1 MNPVASL
8 KRSRLIRWLF
18 QNTILTGDN
27 VRLVTQRPLVRRMF
41 PRQCETALDA
51 GAGSGEYTRS
61 VVIPRAQQVLTVDI
75 QHKYVGQFAR
85 RLDPAERAKC
95 LPTVGTLTHIPASD
109 GAFDAIL
116 CSEVLEHCEDDDGV
130 IAEFARVMRPGGVL
144 VITVPVPPAPYPD
157 NSHVRE
163 GYTLAEL
170 SAVLERHGFEVT
182 DHAYC
187 LFAISK
193 QALKWRIRAGA
204 KVPLPFMCLIHLE
217 RLLYARAGADCLP
230 FDVVVRAVRK

>member
-1 MNPVASL
+1 
-8 KRSRLIRWLF
+8 
-18 QNTILTGDN
+18 
-27 VRLVTQRPLVRRMF
+27 MF
-41 PRQCETALDA
+41 PRTCEQALDA

-61 VVIPRAQQVLTVDI
+61 VVIPSARRVLTVDI
-75 QHKYVGQFAR
+75 QHKYVGHFAR
-85 RLDPAERAKC
+85 RLDASERAKC
-95 LPTVGTLTHIPASD
+95 LPTVGTLTHIPAPD

-130 IAEFARVMRPGGVL
+130 IAEFARIMRPGGVL

-170 SAVLERHGFEVT
+170 SSVLERHGFAVT
-182 DHAYC
+182 EHAYC

-193 QALKWRIRAGA
+193 WALKLRIGMGM
-204 KVPLPFMCLIHLE
+204 KVPLPFMFLVHLE
-217 RLLYARAGADCLP
+217 RLLYSRAGADGLP